1 MNWFENWFDSNYYHI
16 LYKNRNSSEAS
27 LLINNILNKIKP
39 VKNAFFLDLG
49 CGSGRHAIYLN
60 KQGFYV
66 DGLDLSK
73 KSLTQAKQYENKK
86 MHFFHKDMRKL
97 DFQNK
102 YDVIINLF
110 TSFGYF
116 EEESD
121 NKQVFK
127 NISAALKNKGYFVI
141 DFLNSKQIKNN
152 LKHNEVK
159 KIDNII
165 FKISRRHDNKFV
177 YKNIYITDKK
187 NSYTFTEKVRL
198 IKKEEFIDY
207 SKNLN
212 MKLINTFGDYNLNKY
227 EEELSD
233 RLIMIFQKEKG

>member
-16 LYKNRNSSEAS
+16 LYKNRDSGEAR
-27 LLINNILNKIKP
+27 LLIDSILNKIKP
-39 VKNAFFLDLG
+39 IKNASFLDLG

-86 MHFFHKDMRKL
+86 MQFFQKDMRDL
-97 DFQNK
+97 NYQNK

-116 EEESD
+116 EKESD
-121 NKQVFK
+121 NRQVFR
-127 NISAALKNKGYFVI
+127 NISEALKDKGYFII
-141 DFLNSKQIKNN
+141 DFLNSKKIIHN
-152 LKHNEVK
+152 LKHNEIK
-159 KIDNII
+159 KIDNIT

-187 NSYTFTEKVRL
+187 NNYTFTEKVRL
-198 IKKEEFIDY
+198 IKEEEFVNY
-207 SKNLN
+207 SKNLH

-227 EEELSD
+227 EEKLSD
-233 RLIMIFQKEKG
+233 RLIMIFQKEKD